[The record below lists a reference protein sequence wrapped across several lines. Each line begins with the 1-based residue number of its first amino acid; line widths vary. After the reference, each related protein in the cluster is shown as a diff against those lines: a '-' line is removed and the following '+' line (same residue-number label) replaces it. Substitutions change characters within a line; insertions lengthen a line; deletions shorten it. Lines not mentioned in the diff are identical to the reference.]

1 MVGGQHLCAQ
11 VCSLPRHSAS
21 AAAGGGA
28 PAHVISV
35 SGGLSVAGLGAFLL
49 VVLWVTV
56 ALDRVLLL

>member
-1 MVGGQHLCAQ
+1 MCSGVLPAQ
-11 VCSLPRHSAS
+11 ALGVSSGRWR
-21 AAAGGGA
+21 G